1 MCQVDQF
8 KRPLVVDLLKDKDY
22 LKLIHKEDEQLNQI
36 KQEKDLAMQ
45 SIMIFNH
52 NARYK
57 NKKKNKEKLKLLDIN
72 VEVSDG

>member
-36 KQEKDLAMQ
+36 KQEKDLAM
-45 SIMIFNH
+45 
-52 NARYK
+52 
-57 NKKKNKEKLKLLDIN
+57 
-72 VEVSDG
+72 